1 MTTLKTLPLGISPAK
16 IKQEKVIIDACCFDD
31 LKHPYYSED
40 TECIKDHCLQDIV
53 GLDTEFMYSAF
64 CFGKETETDS
74 GTHGEVGL
82 GRLTKEDDQVILLR
96 ESAIFYQNEDSGRV
110 PPQNDNEINQGFFE
124 EDSNLLISVFQT
136 DPLDSHLIQNTLFY
150 NGGYVKLTDEGIL
163 CSLDGHLI
171 KFSPQD
177 LVKFISRSSAN
188 ISTGPISIKPLK
200 TRPSRVKKGTVI
212 FNEIKS
218 KLEVYDGTEWKTLK
232 WED

>member
-1 MTTLKTLPLGISPAK
+1 MMGFDEITVSGDFFRYASPTRYFVTANMESNFNGYFRLKDLHLDPSKTLN
-16 IKQEKVIIDACCFDD
+16 
-31 LKHPYYSED
+31 
-40 TECIKDHCLQDIV
+40 
-53 GLDTEFMYSAF
+53 
-64 CFGKETETDS
+64 
-74 GTHGEVGL
+74 
-82 GRLTKEDDQVILLR
+82 
-96 ESAIFYQNEDSGRV
+96 QNQDSGRV